1 MKDIKL
7 KGDFI
12 VTNNIL
18 IKENNLKNNTND
30 IIYKN
35 TPSNFYTSSII
46 EYDNIKLNII
56 LKKIE
61 IIEKKTLFHFD
72 KNHTHNFPKNLKNC
86 IIKFSWPIIEKTLS
100 NKILIKNP
108 RSYLDTNIE
117 SGYSVKSFPS
127 TYNAIYSFGPQS
139 GRSQTTP
146 MIAN

>member
-18 IKENNLKNNTND
+18 IKENNLTNT
-30 IIYKN
+30 IIYTN
-35 TPSNFYTSSII
+35 TPPNFYTSSII
-46 EYDNIKLNII
+46 EYDNVKLNII

-61 IIEKKTLFHFD
+61 IIEKKTRFHFD
-72 KNHTHNFPKNLKNC
+72 KNHTHNFPKILKNC
-86 IIKFSWPIIEKTLS
+86 TIKFTWPIIEKTLS
-100 NKILIKNP
+100 NKTLIKNP

-117 SGYSVKSFPS
+117 SGYSAKSFPS